1 MLPNLGIS
9 IPSNQFLNISTMNI
23 PISKLSRTRN
33 KSKYIDEVFKNICLT
48 TTSKRLKFEQ
58 SFVQYVD
65 SQYSHAINS
74 CNEALH
80 YAVKSAGIG
89 SGDEVLVPTHTFTS
103 SVDVLLEIGADPVF
117 FDVECNTGL
126 VTPSILIKVLKD
138 HPNVKAII
146 LVDFK
151 MQTEQMKVHGNE
163 GVLDLCKK
171 YNLKIIKEAE
181 NNFQKMIGDQITGV
195 SFGETINL
203 IL

>member
-1 MLPNLGIS
+1 
-9 IPSNQFLNISTMNI
+9 MNI
-23 PISKLSRTRN
+23 PISKLSKSGN

-48 TTSKRLKFEQ
+48 TSSKQLKFEQ
-58 SFVQYVD
+58 SFAQYVD
-65 SQYSHAINS
+65 SQYTHANNS

-80 YAVKSAGIG
+80 SAVKSAGIG

-126 VTPSILIKVLKD
+126 VTPSILNKVLID
-138 HPNVKAII
+138 HPNIKAII
-146 LVDFK
+146 LVDYAR
-151 MQTEQMKVHGNE
+151 QLEQMKVIGNE

-171 YNLKIIKEAE
+171 FNVKIIKEVE
-181 NNFQKMIGDQITGV
+181 SNFPKMIGDQITGA
-195 SFGETINL
+195 SFGETTTL